1 MNIRFA
7 RRAHMAK
14 CLCGPRAF
22 FVMAHDC
29 DALSERMLSMKRTL
43 LLLLAIALMAFT
55 LPALAGD
62 NATGSDAAATESA
75 NADTASGAGMS
86 LRDMVGSIIDSGQTA
101 GQDTDGQ
108 TTQEHSGGAAS
119 TDAGVSSG
127 SIFDSIIDSGQTAQE
142 HSVGA
147 ASTDAGVS
155 SGSIFGSIIG
165 SGNAAKLIPL
175 SQATPDD
182 ARLIEIARGVSD
194 TMFKI
199 CAHESY
205 IDIYTSDDDLKAM
218 MADMIPADGC
228 EPASIAVLR
237 MSPDKADSFINM
249 LFTMTGTQYNA
260 DEAGLHRLII
270 MSIRNMLP
278 NSIIMQAGAD
288 WQEISAIANCTDVQQ
303 LDGMEPG
310 LAYVIFDYG
319 EDLPAAVVSACID
332 EDGLATLDASP
343 CMLTASMREALLSG
357 QQPSTFDQVGVLMA
371 LMSQTVYTPD

>member
-29 DALSERMLSMKRTL
+29 DTLSERMLSMKRTL

-62 NATGSDAAATESA
+62 NATGSDAAATEPA

-101 GQDTDGQ
+101 GQDIDGQ

-119 TDAGVSSG
+119 TD
-127 SIFDSIIDSGQTAQE
+127 T
-142 HSVGA
+142 
-147 ASTDAGVS
+147 GVS
-155 SGSIFGSIIG
+155 SGSIFGSIID

-205 IDIYTSDDDLKAM
+205 IDIYTSDDDLKAL